1 MERAKTKDGVFVEKE
16 RVKTVAMI
24 LANCSDDMMGTM
36 DVKER
41 FMDYAERFIATL
53 TNDELN
59 DFVAHNLVMMIMH
72 MAHV

>member
-16 RVKTVAMI
+16 RIETVAMI
-24 LANCSDDMMGTM
+24 LANCSDDMMETLG
-36 DVKER
+36 VKER

-59 DFVAHNLVMMIMH
+59 DFLSHNLVVKIMH
-72 MAHV
+72 MAHI